1 MKKGMSNVVAAIL
14 VVLVAILVIGGIIWA
29 GISKKASETDYSK
42 YDINTVIG
50 ANEDNG
56 NIGDH
61 IKGNPDAPVKIFEYA
76 DYQCSACATINPRV
90 NKILEEYGD
99 KLAIVYRNF
108 LLSYHQN
115 GTAAASA
122 AEAAGLQGYW
132 KEYADKLFTNQSV
145 WANASGDSRTDIFLD
160 LFRSVTNGA
169 GDEAK
174 FIADMKSEE
183 VKKKLSF
190 DAGISKNLDIP
201 GTPSFFID
209 GERIDFSNAKNADGY
224 LDIFREKIDAKLDK
238 TE

>member
-1 MKKGMSNVVAAIL
+1 MKKGMSNVLATVLAALIAIA
-14 VVLVAILVIGGIIWA
+14 VLGGIIWA
-29 GISKKASETDYSK
+29 AVSKKANNVDFSK
-42 YDINTVIG
+42 YDVNAVIS

-76 DYQCSACATINPRV
+76 DFQCSACATVNPRV

-99 KLAIVYRNF
+99 KLAIVYRSF

-160 LFRSVTNGA
+160 LFRSVTSGA
-169 GDEAK
+169 GDETK
-174 FIADMKSEE
+174 FVADMKSEE
-183 VKKKLSF
+183 VKKKVNF
-190 DAGISKNLDIP
+190 DTGISKDIDIP
-201 GTPSFFID
+201 GTPAFFLD
-209 GERIDFSNAKNADGY
+209 GERIDFSGAKTADDY
-224 LDIFREKIDAKLDK
+224 LEIFREKIDAKLNAA
-238 TE
+238 E

>member
-1 MKKGMSNVVAAIL
+1 MRKGMSNVVAA
-14 VVLVAILVIGGIIWA
+14 VLVALVAVLVLGGIIWA
-29 GISKKASETDYSK
+29 GISKKVNETDFSK
-42 YDINTVIG
+42 YDINTIIG
-50 ANEDNG
+50 ANDDNG

-61 IKGNPDAPVKIFEYA
+61 VKGNPDAPVKIFEYA
-76 DYQCSACATINPRV
+76 DFQCSACATVNPRV
-90 NKILEEYGD
+90 NKILAEYGD
-99 KLAIVYRNF
+99 KLAVVYRNF

-160 LFRSVTNGA
+160 FFRSVTNGA

-174 FIADMKSEE
+174 FVADMKSEE

-190 DAGISKNLDIP
+190 DAGLSKNLDIP
-201 GTPSFFID
+201 GTPAFYID
-209 GERIDFSNAKNADGY
+209 NERIDFSNAKTADGY
-224 LDIFREKIDAKLDK
+224 LDIFREKIDAKLNK
-238 TE
+238 